1 MTELLRYVVGE
12 IEKLTEEEQNA
23 IASRLLAELEDER
36 EWKSRFEATTE
47 RQWNALAEM
56 ARQDITAGN
65 IDSIDDFFTASPFL

>member
-1 MTELLRYVVGE
+1 MTELLRYVVAE

-36 EWKSRFEATTE
+36 QWKSRFEATTE

-56 ARQDITAGN
+56 VRQDIAAGN
-65 IDSIDDFFTASPFL
+65 IDDFSTPSSFL

>member
-1 MTELLRYVVGE
+1 MTELLRYVVAE

-56 ARQDITAGN
+56 VRQDIAAGN
-65 IDSIDDFFTASPFL
+65 IDSIDDVFSSEQ

>member
-1 MTELLRYVVGE
+1 MTELLRYVVAE

-36 EWKSRFEATTE
+36 EWKSRFEATTQ

-56 ARQDITAGN
+56 VRQDIAAGN
-65 IDSIDDFFTASPFL
+65 IELIDDFFKDSAFL

>member
-1 MTELLRYVVGE
+1 MTELLRYVVAE

-56 ARQDITAGN
+56 ARQDIAAGN
-65 IDSIDDFFTASPFL
+65 IDSIDDFFTDSAVL